1 MIEDN
6 KETNI
11 QTLKPISLYDTTFRK
26 NIKLIFIKFIVL
38 LL

>member
-26 NIKLIFIKFIVL
+26 NIKLIFFIKFIVL
-38 LL
+38 L